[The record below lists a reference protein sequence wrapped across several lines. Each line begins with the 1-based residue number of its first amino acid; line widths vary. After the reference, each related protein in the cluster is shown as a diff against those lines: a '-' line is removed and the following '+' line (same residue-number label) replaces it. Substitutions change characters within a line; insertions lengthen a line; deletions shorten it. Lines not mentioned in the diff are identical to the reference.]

1 MDIFFSSTN
10 LKTYSGGCIFS
21 VGFRAGEQ
29 SEVRTERRAGTN
41 FCAKEGSG
49 FCTSSDRKE
58 IFRFSSAT
66 TENWVDRL
74 FNPPRMTEPSS
85 GMHARAFSY
94 SAIHPLRRNVLL
106 RLSLKVARVC
116 FGSR

>member
-94 SAIHPLRRNVLL
+94 SAIHPQCFVMV
-106 RLSLKVARVC
+106 SLKVARVC